1 MQVTDTISIRRAGN
15 SDLQLLYTTCRQC
28 YAENFADQWEPGGLE
43 YYLDLVYG
51 LEPIRSDLSNP
62 YINYFVAFM
71 KEEPIGFMK
80 VHVNSNLPNHRLDEG
95 VEIEKIYFLR
105 KHKGKGFGKQLIKVA
120 LDMANQLDR
129 KIIWLTALES
139 NISSI
144 AFYQKLGFRYHSPT
158 RVDFPYFKDELR
170 GMWRMSLDLKS

>member
-1 MQVTDTISIRRAGN
+1 MPGADTISIRKADSN
-15 SDLQLLYTTCRQC
+15 ELELLYATCRQC
-28 YAENFADQWEPGGLE
+28 YSENFADQWESGGLE

-62 YINYFVAFM
+62 NINYFLAIIND
-71 KEEPIGFMK
+71 EPIGFLK
-80 VHVNSNLPNHRLDEG
+80 LHLNSNLPNHPLDEG
-95 VEIEKIYFLR
+95 MEIEKIYFLR

-120 LDMANQLDR
+120 LDMANQLDK
-129 KIIWLTALES
+129 KIIWLTALDS

-144 AFYQKLGFRYHSPT
+144 AFYQKLGFKYHSPT

-170 GMWRMSLDLKS
+170 GMWRMLLDLKS